1 VPLFFKSDLP
11 VSEIPVIW
19 KLGLD
24 ITCNADDH
32 SKVMVGGPTC
42 TYLGKQITC
51 FFGTSPKASIT
62 STLLADMLALLDS
75 LCVYD
80 CSIVNPFLLLDGH
93 HSRMMLPI
101 LKYMNDPSHK
111 WHCCFGVRYAT
122 RIWQVG
128 DVTAINGSFSKKLTK
143 AKCEYIKKRGAPRF
157 EPTDI
162 VPPVNRAFPLSFG
175 NQKIA
180 SKAIAHRGWNP
191 LSFNLLTVLPDKKDV
206 VDLTNE
212 PLKPTYGLKLSNG
225 ASNHYL
231 DLLIEEEIKNEGR
244 KKNKCEEMKKE
255 HKISQQKIEN
265 LKKLTKV
272 SLLQL
277 AVCNHYVLDENVRD
291 LVYERNAAQE
301 AAQMAV

>member
-1 VPLFFKSDLP
+1 
-11 VSEIPVIW
+11 
-19 KLGLD
+19 
-24 ITCNADDH
+24 
-32 SKVMVGGPTC
+32 
-42 TYLGKQITC
+42 
-51 FFGTSPKASIT
+51 
-62 STLLADMLALLDS
+62 
-75 LCVYD
+75 
-80 CSIVNPFLLLDGH
+80 
-93 HSRMMLPI
+93 
-101 LKYMNDPSHK
+101 
-111 WHCCFGVRYAT
+111 
-122 RIWQVG
+122 
-128 DVTAINGSFSKKLTK
+128 
-143 AKCEYIKKRGAPRF
+143 
-157 EPTDI
+157 
-162 VPPVNRAFPLSFG
+162 
-175 NQKIA
+175 
-180 SKAIAHRGWNP
+180 
-191 LSFNLLTVLPDKKDV
+191 VLPDKKDV